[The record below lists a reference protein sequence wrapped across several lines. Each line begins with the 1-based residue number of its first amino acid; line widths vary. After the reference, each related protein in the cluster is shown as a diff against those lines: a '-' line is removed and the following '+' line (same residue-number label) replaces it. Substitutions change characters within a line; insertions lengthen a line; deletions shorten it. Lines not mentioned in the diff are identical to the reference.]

1 MKDIKFDANVKWEE
15 MDRKLNDFLTFSQD
29 IVDKVSKKV
38 DGMSTDEYIFSV
50 CDTKIASSK
59 EIID

>member
-50 CDTKIASSK
+50 VDTKVAASK